1 MDKLPRVGETLCG
14 HKLAICCGGKGANQ
28 AVTAARMAGANNPV
42 VSIIGKVRQCSLGN
56 LIHFLIIPL
65 S

>member
-1 MDKLPRVGETLCG
+1 MLPKAGETLCG

-28 AVTAARMAGANNPV
+28 AVTAARLGSETA
-42 VSIIGKVRQCSLGN
+42 IIGKVYIMCRLVYW
-56 LIHFLIIPL
+56 FETIIVVSFYIIL